1 MTQITQIKLEMIFLG
16 GVFVWLAHT
25 EHLLASG
32 LAGLGCLLLG
42 ALRRSEPAWRHSAE
56 PL

>member
-1 MTQITQIKLEMIFLG
+1 MTQIKLEMIFLG
-16 GVFVWLAHT
+16 GVFVWLAHK

-42 ALRRSEPAWRHSAE
+42 ALRRSEAAWRHSAE